1 MDSKLSLMVTCSM
14 DSSPKGNRTGRAF
27 TLGLTVKSM
36 TVSGVLAPNTVT
48 GCGGAQQVTHTSDS
62 GVKAKLLGLGFIF
75 GKIKTNTRES
85 GSII

>member
-1 MDSKLSLMVTCSM
+1 MVTCSM

-36 TVSGVLAPNTVT
+36 TVSGVLVPNTVT

-62 GVKAKLLGLGFIF
+62 GAKAKLLALGSIF
-75 GKIKTNTRES
+75 GKIKTNTRAS